1 MRGKPEEKEICA
13 AYRQTGREEKKMED
27 NRTLVQRTA
36 DQLVDYIVE
45 QRLTEGDR
53 LPSESELMK
62 YLDVSRT
69 TTREAV
75 RMLSSRNILEVR
87 HGSGIYVSKNTGIS
101 EDPLGLFF
109 IRDKERLVEDLM
121 EFRLLVEPRIAAR
134 AAQRA
139 DQEQAK
145 KLEELADEVER
156 LYRSGQPHNKADNA
170 FHAKLGELSGNLV
183 FPHLIPIISKAID
196 MFIDMTS
203 NELMN
208 ETLESH
214 RAIVEAVKARDGVGA
229 EDAMTLHLVY
239 NRNRIR
245 EKRKSREPIDK

>member
-1 MRGKPEEKEICA
+1 MKVILLTDIKGKGKKGDEINVA
-13 AYRQTGREEKKMED
+13 DGYGRNYLIAKGLATLPNAQLSNDFAGKASAEQFKIQTDIENAK
-27 NRTLVQRTA
+27 
-36 DQLVDYIVE
+36 
-45 QRLTEGDR
+45 
-53 LPSESELMK
+53 
-62 YLDVSRT
+62 
-69 TTREAV
+69 
-75 RMLSSRNILEVR
+75 
-87 HGSGIYVSKNTGIS
+87 
-101 EDPLGLFF
+101 
-109 IRDKERLVEDLM
+109 
-121 EFRLLVEPRIAAR
+121 
-134 AAQRA
+134 
-139 DQEQAK
+139 EQAK

-245 EKRKSREPIDK
+245 EKRKSQEPIDK

>member
-1 MRGKPEEKEICA
+1 
-13 AYRQTGREEKKMED
+13 MED

-45 QRLTEGDR
+45 QGLTEGDR

-121 EFRLLVEPRIAAR
+121 EPRIAAR

-139 DQEQAK
+139 NQEQAK

-214 RAIVEAVKARDGVGA
+214 RAIVEAGRGRGGRCHDPSSGVQPEPDSGKAEEPGA
-229 EDAMTLHLVY
+229 Y
-239 NRNRIR
+239 
-245 EKRKSREPIDK
+245 

>member
-1 MRGKPEEKEICA
+1 MSLKKYRLSDIMISREKKEICA

-45 QRLTEGDR
+45 QGLTEGDR

-139 DQEQAK
+139 NQEQAK
-145 KLEELADEVER
+145 SWKSWRTRWNGSTAAASPTTR
-156 LYRSGQPHNKADNA
+156 RITPFTRSW
-170 FHAKLGELSGNLV
+170 GNSAATWY
-183 FPHLIPIISKAID
+183 FPI
-196 MFIDMTS
+196 
-203 NELMN
+203 
-208 ETLESH
+208 
-214 RAIVEAVKARDGVGA
+214 
-229 EDAMTLHLVY
+229 
-239 NRNRIR
+239 
-245 EKRKSREPIDK
+245 